1 MPIFYEITAP
11 NGQKSY
17 LFGTIHLQDK
27 EINMLSLEVK
37 QAFET
42 ASALYIEADTT
53 SKDVSLN
60 DWYHKHGHEH
70 SRWAAIPGN
79 VNEVIRQIASHFPWY
94 FGLKSFVKGTPPLLV
109 WGFSCVANQN
119 SAKIL
124 DNNLVSMAKKRD
136 INVYYLED
144 MSSHLNSL
152 CCTELSYQEQ
162 RQLFDLFMKK
172 KMANLNQIKNAYADD
187 KLNETSREEYLDK
200 FEEQD
205 RHLVG
210 RYWDEVFTKR
220 DKKMAAKLE
229 VPLLI
234 GNAFVAVGA
243 SHLPGIIEIYQ
254 KKGYTI
260 NNIQI
265 TQRIYPVVDYYER
278 SYFSM
283 IYTGIAFIL
292 AGACLTGGLVISHK
306 ILSTGLLL
314 IAAALATYA
323 LVKVGLLTYEYLTE
337 PKLQINKVVDTTK
350 PGSSRVS
357 IFNNQPK
364 VMLSNISNRSQQDL
378 LDRLTSHSPILF
390 LDVHAEENID
400 RIINYACPLYQLE
413 ETLGWRVMNKEPIS
427 QEEFENIL
435 KFSDPRDSYRYG
447 S

>member
-79 VNEVIRQIASHFPWY
+79 VNEVIRQIASYFPWY
-94 FGLKSFVKGTPPLLV
+94 FDLKSFVKGTPPLFV

-144 MSSHLNSL
+144 ISSQLNSL

-229 VPLLI
+229 VPFLI

-278 SYFSM
+278 GYFSM
-283 IYTGIAFIL
+283 IYTGVAFIL

-323 LVKVGLLTYEYLTE
+323 LVKAGLLIYEYLTE

-350 PGSSRVS
+350 PGSARVS

-364 VMLSNISNRSQQDL
+364 VMSSNISNRSQQDV
-378 LDRLTSHSPILF
+378 LDTLTSHSPILF

-413 ETLGWRVMNKEPIS
+413 ETLMRRVMNKEPIS
-427 QEEFENIL
+427 QEEFESIL
-435 KFSDPRDSYRYG
+435 KFSDPRDSYRYCG
-447 S
+447 